1 MHNEICKESSK
12 INSSLE
18 PHSFSS
24 TFNLLRN
31 PPLGV
36 GGGVDGPGLGV

>member
-18 PHSFSS
+18 PHSFSP